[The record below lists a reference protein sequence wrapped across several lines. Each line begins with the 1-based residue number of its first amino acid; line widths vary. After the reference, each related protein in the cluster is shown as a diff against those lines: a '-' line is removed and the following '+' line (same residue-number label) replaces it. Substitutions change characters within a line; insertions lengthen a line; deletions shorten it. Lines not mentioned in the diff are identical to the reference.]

1 MGAGA
6 GAGPGEAGGGGTLH
20 LPPEGMHS
28 TMVRALLECGR
39 DLEALDFLEQA
50 CARGFSPG
58 PRVLTVATRCCAALA
73 PPGSAP
79 EVVEAALAR
88 AAALV
93 PEGVA
98 PDAILLASRMTL
110 AMQLGVPERALAM
123 LPPRAEGE
131 GGDAVAGLQ
140 APLAVAA
147 AACGRLE
154 PEAARPI
161 VGELVRRARE
171 LAAAPAG
178 RGGLTVELGSA
189 LAYAYAKLGDTA
201 GCLDV
206 AELMLEAGVPLGE
219 HCVGALIFA
228 LTREGLPGPALAVHE
243 AAIDGGLQPSAF
255 TRGTWARGL
264 LIALLTSTRRSH
276 NVVEDEL
283 GAEQAE
289 GSAPDPRDSSAPGA
303 APASGEAG
311 LPRRRTSLEG
321 AYVLGPRVLQLAA
334 RMRVAAGGGGVGEA
348 PPAGEASHRRASKA
362 QASAKAPSYLV
373 GEDEAAWARGGQ
385 FKGRLED
392 AGRVVRAFRAA
403 ISAGYEPSSVDIDM
417 ALECMRLRTLR
428 RFTDAEYEGVPDAPF
443 SSPGAEFS
451 VLGSPGGPGGAA
463 IPLGAAGAG
472 FDAGFDA
479 APAAPAEQRPRAS
492 LSDGAGVFR
501 PEAFS
506 LLEEASS
513 NNTVQLRIRQNDIE
527 ALVDLRAMNPV
538 TAEVGLLVV
547 MRALQRRWN
556 STQGTCHYKELQ
568 LLVPSWAPPLED
580 EDSAADL
587 PARGDLG
594 DASTAPAPGLED
606 GREGAEAAMSDW
618 IDPSDSW
625 AEPDE
630 FPDGAAAQGSWD
642 DHNLS
647 HDDADDVYHHEE
659 EYHDAADE
667 GDGFDD
673 GFHEED
679 EEAVVMGERA
689 GHDEGG
695 GAEEEGDPEPELPAW
710 ANDDVAAALGAEPY
724 SADDG
729 RPQTG
734 KKVLDLVRHLGM
746 DYKTRQVGHTT
757 AILLLPHVLERFMV
771 GEVEAAAQ
779 RARGHFSG
787 VPAANGVEFGTGAP
801 RTPPQAYGATPRAVS
816 QPGDAGSPDWA

>member
-1 MGAGA
+1 
-6 GAGPGEAGGGGTLH
+6 
-20 LPPEGMHS
+20 MHS

-39 DLEALDFLEQA
+39 ELEALDFLEQA
-50 CARGFSPG
+50 CARGFAPG

-73 PPGSAP
+73 PPGSGP
-79 EVVEAALAR
+79 EAVEAALAR

-93 PEGVA
+93 PVGMA

-110 AMQLGVPERALAM
+110 AMHLGVPERALAM
-123 LPPRAEGE
+123 LPSGAEGE
-131 GGDAVAGLQ
+131 GVAGLQ

-171 LAAAPAG
+171 LAAAPTG

-189 LAYAYAKLGDTA
+189 LAYAYARLGDTA

-206 AELMLEAGVPLGE
+206 AELMLEADVSLGE
-219 HCVGALIFA
+219 HCVGALMFA
-228 LTREGLPGPALAVHE
+228 LAREGLPGPALAVHE
-243 AAIDGGLQPSAF
+243 AAIDGGLKPSAF

-276 NVVEDEL
+276 NVMEDESR
-283 GAEQAE
+283 AEQEEVAD
-289 GSAPDPRDSSAPGA
+289 PDSEDFTPSEASL
-303 APASGEAG
+303 SGEAE
-311 LPRRRTSLEG
+311 LPRRRTSMEA
-321 AYVLGPRVLQLAA
+321 AYVLGPRVLELAA
-334 RMRVAAGGGGVGEA
+334 RMRVAAGGSGEA
-348 PPAGEASHRRASKA
+348 PPAVASPRSARKA
-362 QASAKAPSYLV
+362 QASDKAPAYLV
-373 GEDEAAWARGGQ
+373 GEDEAAWSRGGP

-392 AGRVVRAFRAA
+392 ASRVVRAFRDA
-403 ISAGYEPSSVDIDM
+403 ISSGYEPSSLDIDM

-428 RFTDAEYEGVPDAPF
+428 RFTDAEYEGVPEVPI
-443 SSPGAEFS
+443 SSPGGEFS
-451 VLGSPGGPGGAA
+451 VLGGPAPGMPPGGVTSLGVSEGAS
-463 IPLGAAGAG
+463 
-472 FDAGFDA
+472 FDA
-479 APAAPAEQRPRAS
+479 ASNAPANQPPRAS

-538 TAEVGLLVV
+538 TAEAGLLVV

-556 STQGTCHYKELQ
+556 STQGTCHYKELH
-568 LLVPSWAPPLED
+568 LLVPSWAAPLD
-580 EDSAADL
+580 EEGATE
-587 PARGDLG
+587 DLG
-594 DASTAPAPGLED
+594 DAGAAPAPGLED
-606 GREGAEAAMSDW
+606 DREGAEASMSDW

-625 AEPDE
+625 AENDE
-630 FPDGAAAQGSWD
+630 SDGGMAQGSWD
-642 DHNLS
+642 DTILS
-647 HDDADDVYHHEE
+647 HDDADADFHEE
-659 EYHDAADE
+659 EDEYLEEADE
-667 GDGFDD
+667 ADDFDD

-679 EEAVVMGERA
+679 EEVVRGEHA
-689 GHDEGG
+689 GHEDGDEG
-695 GAEEEGDPEPELPAW
+695 EMEPEPELPAW
-710 ANDDVAAALGAEPY
+710 AHDDVAVSLSEEAY
-724 SADDG
+724 SNDSG

-757 AILLLPHVLERFMV
+757 AILLMPHVLERFMV
-771 GEVEAAAQ
+771 SEVEAAAQ

-787 VPAANGVEFGTGAP
+787 VPAANGVEFGAP
-801 RTPPQAYGATPRAVS
+801 GPGPGAYGAPPPAVS
-816 QPGDAGSPDWA
+816 RRGDIGSPDWS